1 MDNDWEQYELEATLR
16 EMLENGDESPASG
29 ARREASPQGA
39 VLARIIGSGALFRS
53 QMINA
58 WRGIS
63 THFFCTLKHLDY
75 IHIANI

>member
-39 VLARIIGSGALFRS
+39 VLGAPFYRTAAASGASISRS
-53 QMINA
+53 LLYVPVVFGAHHNA
-58 WRGIS
+58 
-63 THFFCTLKHLDY
+63 HNK
-75 IHIANI
+75 